1 MATFITS
8 GEGMVEASFES
19 LRASLAMQQEY
30 FKKKDFFRS
39 IIMSKQVYAIAD
51 KMVEEAEPSYKST
64 LRRHLEDIMLGKC

>member
-30 FKKKDFFRS
+30 FKKKDFCRS
-39 IIMSKQVYAIAD
+39 IVMSKQVYAIAD
-51 KMVEEAEPSYKST
+51 KMVENADESVRYSVK
-64 LRRHLEDIMLGKC
+64 RHIEDILLGKC